1 MFDNGDIKLNKLT
14 NFFSAAATKRPAIT
28 ILVVLLL
35 SGFFGYMAS
44 QQEELN
50 TSFGGELDTPE
61 IKAQTKLG
69 EYFQTSGSQS
79 VFQII
84 LSGDDVLTVDGYLAW
99 QELKQTVAQ
108 SEIAPY
114 LVSQPG
120 QPLIAGFFAPI
131 DFARTY
137 DYSID
142 INSMNDEQFKALY
155 VKANSQ
161 MPPEFK
167 AFASAL
173 LSESYD
179 EDAVTASAG
188 LAIIT
193 VDSAKFVEEYGLEA
207 GAFIEQPRMEV
218 ALNNSLSEIQVGNV
232 KVSGFS
238 FGLLFGDEGE
248 DFQQEIG
255 GLFAQAFVIILVVLS
270 YIFFMKSKLFS
281 RKPLNI
287 LRRLIAISFMA
298 FGIAGVISP
307 LVSDLETPLLSWMML
322 DDPLLGRMIPLS
334 VFTFGFLLNSRRR
347 SSSDLF
353 LSLGAILLSIGWMT
367 GAGTILGPGYLD
379 IIGAP
384 NQVSQIA
391 PIILI
396 GLGVDYAIHFNSRYR
411 EEIGSGN
418 SIDGATSSTL
428 KSVGIALTLATL
440 ATMVGFLTNIV
451 SPLPELKDFG
461 ILVSVGIFFAF
472 FLVMTFVPA
481 IRTLLDKRA
490 EKKEKIDSEAFTSSG
505 DSVLN
510 KISEASGIIPRKL
523 KIVAI
528 GLLVTVSTYGYISF
542 TNLETIF
549 EFTDFL
555 PEDNPVVKTLD
566 LLSEEFGGGFGETTS
581 VLIEGDDLATP
592 EIHNALIASINNLSE
607 KENIVVYAGNV
618 AAESVLSSMGEL
630 LTPAA
635 GPPGAPAGPPD
646 VELISSLVGYGVDL
660 MSGAEGL
667 EGLKV
672 KNTSDVKGLYEFLAA
687 KDPEAFLAYIYFDE
701 NNNVTAQQV
710 RITTSAGSLGA
721 AQLRDDIYVAFA
733 PMINL
738 GIDVAAT
745 NDAIVTQSVSDL
757 ISKSQFQSL
766 IFAIL
771 ASMTFLIIYYF
782 LDMRRPFLGVITI
795 MPVIAI
801 VMGTYLGMYYLD
813 IPLNPVTS
821 TLSGLAIGIGVPFV
835 IHVTNRFRES
845 LSQGNNPIEAATKT
859 LKTTGGSLFGSA
871 FTTMAGF
878 GILMTSTLKP
888 FQQMGQVVVVALG
901 FALVAS
907 ILILPTM
914 LVFWANYHNKKTAK
928 SL

>member
-1 MFDNGDIKLNKLT
+1 MKLLT
-14 NFFSAAATKRPAIT
+14 NFFSSAATKRPVIT

-35 SGFFGYMAS
+35 TGFFGYMAG
-44 QQEELN
+44 QAEELS

-61 IKAQTKLG
+61 IQAQSKLG

-84 LSGDDVLTVDGYLAW
+84 MSGEDVLTVDGYLAW
-99 QELKQTVAQ
+99 QEIQKAVSE
-108 SEIAPY
+108 SEIFPY
-114 LVSQPG
+114 LVNDQG
-120 QPLIAGFFAPI
+120 GAVQGFFAPV
-131 DFARTY
+131 DFAKAFNPSLNVSAMS
-137 DYSID
+137 DD
-142 INSMNDEQFKALY
+142 QFKQLY
-155 VKANSQ
+155 NQANSQ
-161 MPPEFK
+161 MPAEFK

-173 LSESYD
+173 LSSTYD
-179 EDAVTASAG
+179 EELTTATAG
-188 LAIIT
+188 LAIVTI
-193 VDSAKFVEEYGLEA
+193 DSSMIVQDFGGSD

-218 ALNNSLSEIQVGNV
+218 ALADALNQISVGNI

-238 FGLLFGDEGE
+238 FGLLLGNEGD
-248 DFQQEIG
+248 DFLEEIG
-255 GLFAQAFVIILVVLS
+255 ILFGQAFLIILVVLA
-270 YIFFMKSKLFS
+270 YIFFIRP
-281 RKPLNI
+281 RKGFNI
-287 LRRLIAISFMA
+287 LKSGRRTF
-298 FGIAGVISP
+298 
-307 LVSDLETPLLSWMML
+307 SDLL
-322 DDPLLGRMIPLS
+322 
-334 VFTFGFLLNSRRR
+334 
-347 SSSDLF
+347 
-353 LSLGAILLSIGWMT
+353 LSLGAILLSIGWMQ

-396 GLGVDYAIHFNSRYR
+396 GLGVDYAIHFTSRYR

-418 SIDGATSSTL
+418 TVSGSATSTL

-440 ATMVGFLTNIV
+440 ATIVGFLTNIV

-461 ILVSVGIFFAF
+461 ILVSAGIFFAF

-481 IRTLLDKRA
+481 IRTLLDRRA
-490 EKKEKIDSEAFTSSG
+490 EKKENINVDAFSSSG

-510 KISEASGIIPRKL
+510 KIAASSGIIPKKL
-523 KIVAI
+523 KIFALILLFAI
-528 GLLVTVSTYGYISF
+528 SGYGYFSF

-555 PEDNPVVKTLD
+555 PEDDPVVQTLG
-566 LLSEEFGGGFGETTS
+566 LLTDEFGGGFGETTS

-592 EIHNALIASINNLSE
+592 EAHNALIASINNLSE

-618 AAESVLSSMGEL
+618 AAESVVATLGQL
-630 LTPAA
+630 LAPQGAA
-635 GPPGAPAGPPD
+635 PGAPPAMPD
-646 VELISSLVGYGVDL
+646 MALLGSLGSFGVDL
-660 MSGAEGL
+660 MSGAQGIDA
-667 EGLKV
+667 LKV
-672 KNTSDVKGLYEFLAA
+672 KETGDVQGLYEYLV
-687 KDPEAFLAYIYFDE
+687 DLDSEAFLATLYFNED
-701 NNNVTAQQV
+701 NVVTAQQV

-721 AQLRDDIYVAFA
+721 AQLRDDIYDAFQ
-733 PMINL
+733 PMSSL
-738 GIDVAAT
+738 GISIAAT

-757 ISKSQFQSL
+757 ISESQFQSL

-771 ASMTFLIIYYF
+771 ASMIFLILYY
-782 LDMRRPFLGVITI
+782 LIDIRKPFLGVITI
-795 MPVIAI
+795 LPVVAI
-801 VMGTYLGMYYLD
+801 VMGTYLGMYFLD

-835 IHVTNRFRES
+835 IHVTNRFRETLLITDS
-845 LSQGNNPIEAATKT
+845 PVDAVRTT

-878 GILMTSTLKP
+878 GILMTSSLKP

-907 ILILPTM
+907 ILILPTL

>member
-1 MFDNGDIKLNKLT
+1 MKLLT
-14 NFFSAAATKRPAIT
+14 NFFSSAATKRPVIT
-28 ILVVLLL
+28 ILVVVLLT
-35 SGFFGYMAS
+35 GFFGYMAG
-44 QQEELN
+44 QAEELS

-61 IKAQTKLG
+61 IQAQSKLG

-84 LSGDDVLTVDGYLAW
+84 VSGEDVLTVDGYLAW
-99 QELKQTVAQ
+99 QEINKAVLQ
-108 SEIAPY
+108 SEIYPY
-114 LVSQPG
+114 LVKDQG
-120 QPLIAGFFAPI
+120 GAVQGFFAPV
-131 DFARTY
+131 DFAKAFNPTLNI
-137 DYSID
+137 SAM
-142 INSMNDEQFKALY
+142 SDEQFKQLY
-155 VKANSQ
+155 NQANGQ

-167 AFASAL
+167 AFAAAL
-173 LSESYD
+173 LSSTYD
-179 EDAVTASAG
+179 EDKTTASAG
-188 LAIIT
+188 LAIVTI
-193 VDSAKFVEEYGLEA
+193 DSSMIVEEFGGSD

-218 ALNNSLSEIQVGNV
+218 ALSDALSEISIGDI

-238 FGLLFGDEGE
+238 FGLLLGNEGD
-248 DFQQEIG
+248 DFLQEIG
-255 GLFAQAFVIILVVLS
+255 ILFGQAFIIILVVLA
-270 YIFFMKSKLFS
+270 YIFFIRP
-281 RKPLNI
+281 RKG
-287 LRRLIAISFMA
+287 
-298 FGIAGVISP
+298 FGILKSGRRTF
-307 LVSDLETPLLSWMML
+307 SDLL
-322 DDPLLGRMIPLS
+322 
-334 VFTFGFLLNSRRR
+334 
-347 SSSDLF
+347 
-353 LSLGAILLSIGWMT
+353 LSLGAILLSIGWMQ

-396 GLGVDYAIHFNSRYR
+396 GLGVDYAIHFTSRYR

-418 SIDGATSSTL
+418 SIIGSTSSTL

-440 ATMVGFLTNIV
+440 ATIIGFLTNIV

-461 ILVSVGIFFAF
+461 ILVSTGIFFAF

-490 EKKEKIDSEAFTSSG
+490 ETKGNISTEAFSSSG
-505 DSVLN
+505 ESVLN
-510 KISEASGIIPRKL
+510 KIAASSGIIPKRLKL
-523 KIVAI
+523 VALALLVAI
-528 GLLVTVSTYGYISF
+528 SGYGYFSF

-555 PEDNPVVKTLD
+555 PEDDPVVQTLD
-566 LLSEEFGGGFGETTS
+566 LLTEEFGGGFGETTA
-581 VLIEGDDLATP
+581 VLIEGENLATP
-592 EIHNALIASINNLSE
+592 EIHNALIESINNLSD

-618 AAESVLSSMGEL
+618 AAESVIGTVGQL
-630 LTPAA
+630 LAPQGAA
-635 GPPGAPAGPPD
+635 PGAPPAMPD
-646 VELISSLVGYGVDL
+646 MELLGTLGSFGVDL
-660 MSGAEGL
+660 MSGSQGIDAL
-667 EGLKV
+667 RV
-672 KNTSDVKGLYEFLAA
+672 KDSGDVQGLYEYLVST
-687 KDPEAFLAYIYFDE
+687 DPEAFLASLYFNE
-701 NNNVTAQQV
+701 ESTVTAQQV

-721 AQLRDDIYVAFA
+721 AQLRDDIYDAFT
-733 PMINL
+733 PLSSL
-738 GIDVAAT
+738 GVSIAAT

-757 ISKSQFQSL
+757 ISESQFQSL

-771 ASMTFLIIYYF
+771 ASMTFLILYY
-782 LDMRRPFLGVITI
+782 LIDIRKPFLGVITI
-795 MPVIAI
+795 LPVVAI
-801 VMGTYLGMYYLD
+801 VMGTYLGMYFLD

-835 IHVTNRFRES
+835 IHVTNRFRET
-845 LSQGNNPIEAATKT
+845 LLVAPNPVEAVKTT

-878 GILMTSTLKP
+878 GILMTSSLKP

-907 ILILPTM
+907 ILILPTL

>member
-1 MFDNGDIKLNKLT
+1 MKLLT
-14 NFFSAAATKRPAIT
+14 NFFSSAATKRPVIT
-28 ILVVLLL
+28 IIVVVLLT
-35 SGFFGYMAS
+35 GFFGYMAG
-44 QQEELN
+44 QAEELS

-61 IKAQTKLG
+61 IQAQSKLG

-84 LSGDDVLTVDGYLAW
+84 VSGEDVLTVDGYLAW
-99 QELKQTVAQ
+99 QEINKAVLQ
-108 SEIAPY
+108 SEIYPY
-114 LVSQPG
+114 LVKDQG
-120 QPLIAGFFAPI
+120 GAVQGFFAPV
-131 DFARTY
+131 DFAKAFNPTLNI
-137 DYSID
+137 SAM
-142 INSMNDEQFKALY
+142 SDEQFKQLY
-155 VKANSQ
+155 NQANGQ

-167 AFASAL
+167 AFAAAL
-173 LSESYD
+173 LSSTYD
-179 EDAVTASAG
+179 EDKTTASAG
-188 LAIIT
+188 LAIVTI
-193 VDSAKFVEEYGLEA
+193 DSSMIVEEFGGSD

-218 ALNNSLSEIQVGNV
+218 ALSDALSEISIGDI

-238 FGLLFGDEGE
+238 FGLLLGNEGD
-248 DFQQEIG
+248 DFLQEIG
-255 GLFAQAFVIILVVLS
+255 ILFGQAFIIILVVLA
-270 YIFFMKSKLFS
+270 YIFFIRP
-281 RKPLNI
+281 RKG
-287 LRRLIAISFMA
+287 
-298 FGIAGVISP
+298 FGILKSGRRTF
-307 LVSDLETPLLSWMML
+307 SDLL
-322 DDPLLGRMIPLS
+322 
-334 VFTFGFLLNSRRR
+334 
-347 SSSDLF
+347 
-353 LSLGAILLSIGWMT
+353 LSLGAILLSIGWMQ

-396 GLGVDYAIHFNSRYR
+396 GLGVDYAIHFTSRYR

-418 SIDGATSSTL
+418 SITGSTSSTL

-440 ATMVGFLTNIV
+440 ATIVGFLTNIV

-461 ILVSVGIFFAF
+461 ILVSTGIFFAF

-490 EKKEKIDSEAFTSSG
+490 ETKGNISTEAFSSSG
-505 DSVLN
+505 ESVLN
-510 KISEASGIIPRKL
+510 KIAASSGIIPKRLKL
-523 KIVAI
+523 VALALLVAI
-528 GLLVTVSTYGYISF
+528 SGYGYFSF

-555 PEDNPVVKTLD
+555 PEDDPVVQTLD
-566 LLSEEFGGGFGETTS
+566 LLTEEFGGGFGETTA
-581 VLIEGDDLATP
+581 VLIEGENLATP
-592 EIHNALIASINNLSE
+592 EIHNALIESINNLSD

-618 AAESVLSSMGEL
+618 AAESVIGTVGQL
-630 LTPAA
+630 LAPQGAA
-635 GPPGAPAGPPD
+635 PGAPPAMPD
-646 VELISSLVGYGVDL
+646 MELLGTLGSFGVDL
-660 MSGAEGL
+660 MSGSQGIDAL
-667 EGLKV
+667 RV
-672 KNTSDVKGLYEFLAA
+672 KDSGDVQGLYEYLVST
-687 KDPEAFLAYIYFDE
+687 DPEAFLASLYFNE
-701 NNNVTAQQV
+701 ESTVTAQQV

-721 AQLRDDIYVAFA
+721 AQLRDDIYDAFT
-733 PMINL
+733 PLSSL
-738 GIDVAAT
+738 GVSIAAT

-757 ISKSQFQSL
+757 ISESQFQSL

-771 ASMTFLIIYYF
+771 ASMTFLILYY
-782 LDMRRPFLGVITI
+782 LIDIRKPFLGVITI
-795 MPVIAI
+795 LPVVAI
-801 VMGTYLGMYYLD
+801 VMGTYLGMYFLD

-835 IHVTNRFRES
+835 IHVTNRFRET
-845 LSQGNNPIEAATKT
+845 LLVAPNPVEAVKTT

-878 GILMTSTLKP
+878 GILMTSSLKP

-907 ILILPTM
+907 ILILPTL

>member
-1 MFDNGDIKLNKLT
+1 MKLLT
-14 NFFSAAATKRPAIT
+14 NFFSSAATKRPVIT

-35 SGFFGYMAS
+35 TGFFGFMAG
-44 QQEELN
+44 QAEELS

-61 IKAQTKLG
+61 IQAQSKLG
-69 EYFQTSGSQS
+69 DYFQTSGSQS

-84 LSGDDVLTVDGYLAW
+84 MSGEDVLTVDGYLAW
-99 QELKQTVAQ
+99 QEIQKAVSE
-108 SEIAPY
+108 SEIYPY
-114 LVSQPG
+114 LVKDQG
-120 QPLIAGFFAPI
+120 GAVQGFFAPV
-131 DFARTY
+131 DFAKAFNPSLNVSAMS
-137 DYSID
+137 DD
-142 INSMNDEQFKALY
+142 QFKQLY
-155 VKANSQ
+155 NQANSQ
-161 MPPEFK
+161 MPAEFK

-173 LSESYD
+173 LSSTYD
-179 EDAVTASAG
+179 EELTTATAG
-188 LAIIT
+188 LAIVTI
-193 VDSAKFVEEYGLEA
+193 DSSMIVQDFGGSD

-218 ALNNSLSEIQVGNV
+218 ALADALNQISVGNI

-238 FGLLFGDEGE
+238 FGLLLGNEGD
-248 DFQQEIG
+248 DFLEEIG
-255 GLFAQAFVIILVVLS
+255 ILFGQAFLIILVVLA
-270 YIFFMKSKLFS
+270 YIFFIRP
-281 RKPLNI
+281 RKGFNI
-287 LRRLIAISFMA
+287 LKSGRRTF
-298 FGIAGVISP
+298 
-307 LVSDLETPLLSWMML
+307 SDLL
-322 DDPLLGRMIPLS
+322 
-334 VFTFGFLLNSRRR
+334 
-347 SSSDLF
+347 
-353 LSLGAILLSIGWMT
+353 LSLGAILLSIGWMQ

-396 GLGVDYAIHFNSRYR
+396 GLGVDYAIHFTSRYR

-418 SIDGATSSTL
+418 TVSGSATSTL

-440 ATMVGFLTNIV
+440 ATIVGFLTNIV

-461 ILVSVGIFFAF
+461 ILVSAGIFFAF

-481 IRTLLDKRA
+481 IRTLLDRRA
-490 EKKEKIDSEAFTSSG
+490 EKKENINVDAFSSSG

-510 KISEASGIIPRKL
+510 KIAASSGIIPKKL
-523 KIVAI
+523 KIFALILLFAI
-528 GLLVTVSTYGYISF
+528 SGYGYFSF

-555 PEDNPVVKTLD
+555 PEDDPVVQTLG
-566 LLSEEFGGGFGETTS
+566 LLTDEFGGGFGETTS

-592 EIHNALIASINNLSE
+592 EAHNALIASINNLSE

-618 AAESVLSSMGEL
+618 AAESVVATLGQL
-630 LTPAA
+630 LAPQGAA
-635 GPPGAPAGPPD
+635 PGAPPAMPD
-646 VELISSLVGYGVDL
+646 MALLGSLGSFGVDL
-660 MSGAEGL
+660 MSGAQGIDA
-667 EGLKV
+667 LKV
-672 KNTSDVKGLYEFLAA
+672 KETGDVQGLYEYLV
-687 KDPEAFLAYIYFDE
+687 DLDSEAFLATLYFNED
-701 NNNVTAQQV
+701 NVVTAQQV

-721 AQLRDDIYVAFA
+721 AQLRDDIYDAFQ
-733 PMINL
+733 PMSSL
-738 GIDVAAT
+738 GISIAAT

-757 ISKSQFQSL
+757 ISESQFQSL

-771 ASMTFLIIYYF
+771 ASMIFLILYY
-782 LDMRRPFLGVITI
+782 LIDIRKPFLGVITI
-795 MPVIAI
+795 LPVVAI
-801 VMGTYLGMYYLD
+801 VMGTYLGMYFLD

-835 IHVTNRFRES
+835 IHVTNRFRETLLITDS
-845 LSQGNNPIEAATKT
+845 PVDAVRTT

-878 GILMTSTLKP
+878 GILMTSSLKP

-907 ILILPTM
+907 ILILPTL

>member
-1 MFDNGDIKLNKLT
+1 MKVLT
-14 NFFSAAATKRPAIT
+14 NFFSSAATKKPLIT
-28 ILVVLLL
+28 ILIVILI
-35 SGFFGYMAS
+35 SGFFGYMAG
-44 QQEELN
+44 QGEELN

-61 IKAQTKLG
+61 IKAQSKLG
-69 EYFQTSGSQS
+69 DYFQTSGSQS

-84 LSGDDVLTVDGYLAW
+84 LSGEDVLTVDGYLAW
-99 QELKQTVAQ
+99 EELKNTVSE

-120 QPLIAGFFAPI
+120 QPLVNGFFAPV
-131 DFARTY
+131 DFAITFNPMLNV
-137 DYSID
+137 DAIKGMD
-142 INSMNDEQFKALY
+142 DAQFKNLY
-155 VKANSQ
+155 NQANSQ
-161 MPPEFK
+161 MPAEFK

-173 LSESYD
+173 LSQSYD
-179 EDAVTASAG
+179 EDTTTATAG

-193 VDSAKFVEEYGLEA
+193 IDSNKFVEEYGFSEA
-207 GAFIEQPRMEV
+207 FVEQPRMEV
-218 ALNNSLSEIQVGNV
+218 ALNKSLNDISVGKVN
-232 KVSGFS
+232 VSGFS
-238 FGLLFGDEGE
+238 FGLLFGDEGD

-270 YIFFMKSKLFS
+270 YIFFMKGKSFN
-281 RKPLNI
+281 RKPLDL
-287 LRRLIAISFMA
+287 LRRLLAASLMA
-298 FGIAGVISP
+298 FGLAGVITP
-307 LVSDLETPLLSWMML
+307 LVSDLQTPLLDWMQL
-322 DDPLLGRMIPLS
+322 DDPLLGRMIPLA

-347 SSSDLF
+347 ASSDLF
-353 LSLGAILLSIGWMT
+353 LSLGAILLSIGWMQ

-418 SIDGATSSTL
+418 SVNGATSSTL

-451 SPLPELKDFG
+451 SPLPELRDFG

-481 IRTLLDKRA
+481 IRTLLDRRA
-490 EKKEKIDSEAFTSSG
+490 ENKSKIDSDAFTSSG
-505 DSVLN
+505 DSMLN
-510 KISEASGIIPRKL
+510 KISEASGIIPKKL
-523 KIVAI
+523 KVIALA
-528 GLLVTVSTYGYISF
+528 LLVTVSSYGYISF
-542 TNLETIF
+542 SNLETIF

-555 PEDNPVVKTLD
+555 PEDNPVVQTLD

-592 EIHNALIASINNLSE
+592 EVHNALIESINNLAD

-618 AAESVLSSMGEL
+618 AAESVIGSLGQMVAPQS
-630 LTPAA
+630 

-646 VELISSLVGYGVDL
+646 MELIGALAGYGVDI
-660 MSGAEGL
+660 MSGKQGIDAL
-667 EGLKV
+667 SV
-672 KNTSDVKGLYEFLAA
+672 KNDADVKGLYEFLVN
-687 KDPEAFLAYIYFDE
+687 KDAETFLASIYFDE
-701 NNNVTAQQV
+701 NNVMTAEQV

-733 PMINL
+733 PLIDL
-738 GIDVAAT
+738 GLDVAAT

-757 ISKSQFQSL
+757 ISTSQFQSL

-771 ASMTFLIIYYF
+771 ASMSFLIIYYF

-795 MPVIAI
+795 LPVIAI

-835 IHVTNRFRES
+835 IHVTNRFREA
-845 LSQGNNPIEAATKT
+845 LTQNNNPVEAAIST
-859 LKTTGGSLFGSA
+859 LRTTGGSLFGSA

>member
-1 MFDNGDIKLNKLT
+1 MRLLT
-14 NFFSAAATKRPAIT
+14 NFFSSAATKRPVIT
-28 ILVVLLL
+28 ILVVVLLT
-35 SGFFGYMAS
+35 GFFGYMAG
-44 QQEELN
+44 QAEELS

-61 IKAQTKLG
+61 IKAQSKLG

-84 LSGDDVLTVDGYLAW
+84 VSGEDVLTVDGYLAW
-99 QELKQTVAQ
+99 QEINKAVLQ
-108 SEIAPY
+108 SEIYPY
-114 LVSQPG
+114 LVKDQG
-120 QPLIAGFFAPI
+120 GAVQGFFAPV
-131 DFARTY
+131 DFAKAFNPTLNV
-137 DYSID
+137 SAM
-142 INSMNDEQFKALY
+142 SDEQFKQLY
-155 VKANSQ
+155 NQANGQ

-167 AFASAL
+167 AFAAAL
-173 LSESYD
+173 LSSTYD
-179 EDAVTASAG
+179 EDKTTASAG
-188 LAIIT
+188 LAIVTI
-193 VDSAKFVEEYGLEA
+193 DSSLIVQEFGGSD

-218 ALNNSLSEIQVGNV
+218 ALSDALSEISIGDI

-238 FGLLFGDEGE
+238 FGLLLGNEGD
-248 DFQQEIG
+248 DFLQEIG
-255 GLFAQAFVIILVVLS
+255 ILFGQAFIIILVVLA
-270 YIFFMKSKLFS
+270 YIFFIRP
-281 RKPLNI
+281 RKG
-287 LRRLIAISFMA
+287 
-298 FGIAGVISP
+298 FGILKSGRRTF
-307 LVSDLETPLLSWMML
+307 SDLL
-322 DDPLLGRMIPLS
+322 
-334 VFTFGFLLNSRRR
+334 
-347 SSSDLF
+347 
-353 LSLGAILLSIGWMT
+353 LSLGAILLSIGWMQ

-396 GLGVDYAIHFNSRYR
+396 GLGVDYAIHFTSRYR

-418 SIDGATSSTL
+418 SITGSTSSTL

-440 ATMVGFLTNIV
+440 ATIVGFLTNIV

-461 ILVSVGIFFAF
+461 ILVSTGIFFAF

-490 EKKEKIDSEAFTSSG
+490 ETKGNINTEAFSSSG
-505 DSVLN
+505 ESVLN
-510 KISEASGIIPRKL
+510 KIAASSGIIPKRLKL
-523 KIVAI
+523 VALALLVAI
-528 GLLVTVSTYGYISF
+528 SGYGYFSF

-555 PEDNPVVKTLD
+555 PEDDPVVQTLD
-566 LLSEEFGGGFGETTS
+566 LLTEEFGGGFGETTA
-581 VLIEGDDLATP
+581 VLIEGENLATP
-592 EIHNALIASINNLSE
+592 EIHNALIESINNLSD

-618 AAESVLSSMGEL
+618 AAESVIGTVGQL
-630 LTPAA
+630 LAPQGAA
-635 GPPGAPAGPPD
+635 PGAPPAMPD
-646 VELISSLVGYGVDL
+646 MELLGTLGSFGVDL
-660 MSGAEGL
+660 MSGSQGIDAL
-667 EGLKV
+667 RV
-672 KNTSDVKGLYEFLAA
+672 KDSGDVQGLYEYLVST
-687 KDPEAFLAYIYFDE
+687 DPEAFLASLYFNE
-701 NNNVTAQQV
+701 ESTVTAQQV

-721 AQLRDDIYVAFA
+721 AQLRDDIYDAFT
-733 PMINL
+733 PLSSL
-738 GIDVAAT
+738 GVSIAAT

-757 ISKSQFQSL
+757 ISESQFQSL

-771 ASMTFLIIYYF
+771 ASMTFLILYY
-782 LDMRRPFLGVITI
+782 LIDIRKPFLGVITI
-795 MPVIAI
+795 LPVVAI
-801 VMGTYLGMYYLD
+801 VMGTYLGMYFLD

-835 IHVTNRFRES
+835 IHVTNRFRET
-845 LSQGNNPIEAATKT
+845 LLVAPNPVEAVKTT

-878 GILMTSTLKP
+878 GILMTSSLKP

-907 ILILPTM
+907 ILILPTL

>member
-1 MFDNGDIKLNKLT
+1 MKLLT
-14 NFFSAAATKRPAIT
+14 NFFSSAATKRPVIT
-28 ILVVLLL
+28 ILVVVLLT
-35 SGFFGYMAS
+35 SFFGYMAG
-44 QQEELN
+44 QAEELS

-61 IKAQTKLG
+61 IQAQSKLG

-84 LSGDDVLTVDGYLAW
+84 VSGEDVLTVDGYLAW
-99 QELKQTVAQ
+99 QEINKAVLQ
-108 SEIAPY
+108 SEIYPY
-114 LVSQPG
+114 LVKDQG
-120 QPLIAGFFAPI
+120 GAVQGFFAPV
-131 DFARTY
+131 DFAKAFNPTLNVSAMS
-137 DYSID
+137 DA
-142 INSMNDEQFKALY
+142 QFKQLY
-155 VKANSQ
+155 NQANGQ

-167 AFASAL
+167 AFAAAL
-173 LSESYD
+173 LSSTYD
-179 EDAVTASAG
+179 EDKTTASAG
-188 LAIIT
+188 LAIVTI
-193 VDSAKFVEEYGLEA
+193 DSSLIVEEFGGSD

-218 ALNNSLSEIQVGNV
+218 ALSDALSEISIGDI

-238 FGLLFGDEGE
+238 FGLLLGNEGD
-248 DFQQEIG
+248 DFLEEIG
-255 GLFAQAFVIILVVLS
+255 LLFGQAFIIILVVLA
-270 YIFFMKSKLFS
+270 YIFFIRP
-281 RKPLNI
+281 RKG
-287 LRRLIAISFMA
+287 
-298 FGIAGVISP
+298 FGILKSGRRTF
-307 LVSDLETPLLSWMML
+307 SDLL
-322 DDPLLGRMIPLS
+322 
-334 VFTFGFLLNSRRR
+334 
-347 SSSDLF
+347 
-353 LSLGAILLSIGWMT
+353 LSLGAILLSIGWMQ

-396 GLGVDYAIHFNSRYR
+396 GLGVDYAIHFTSRYR

-418 SIDGATSSTL
+418 SITGSTSSTL

-440 ATMVGFLTNIV
+440 ATIVGFLTNIV

-461 ILVSVGIFFAF
+461 ILVSTGIFFAF

-490 EKKEKIDSEAFTSSG
+490 EIKGNINTEAFSSSG
-505 DSVLN
+505 ESVLN
-510 KISEASGIIPRKL
+510 KIAASSGIIPKRLKL
-523 KIVAI
+523 VALALLVAI
-528 GLLVTVSTYGYISF
+528 SGYGYFSF

-555 PEDNPVVKTLD
+555 PEDDPVVQTLD
-566 LLSEEFGGGFGETTS
+566 LLTEEFGGGFGETTA
-581 VLIEGDDLATP
+581 VLIEGENLATP
-592 EIHNALIASINNLSE
+592 EIHNALIESINNLSD

-618 AAESVLSSMGEL
+618 AAESVIGTVGQL
-630 LTPAA
+630 LAPQGAA
-635 GPPGAPAGPPD
+635 PGAPPAMPD
-646 VELISSLVGYGVDL
+646 MELLGTLGSFGVDL
-660 MSGAEGL
+660 MSGSQGIDAL
-667 EGLKV
+667 RV
-672 KNTSDVKGLYEFLAA
+672 KDSGDVQGLYEYLVST
-687 KDPEAFLAYIYFDE
+687 DPEAFLASLYFNE
-701 NNNVTAQQV
+701 ESTVTAQQV

-721 AQLRDDIYVAFA
+721 AQLRDDIYDAFT
-733 PMINL
+733 PLSSL
-738 GIDVAAT
+738 GVSIAAT

-757 ISKSQFQSL
+757 ISESQFQSL

-771 ASMTFLIIYYF
+771 ASMTFLILYY
-782 LDMRRPFLGVITI
+782 LIDIRKPFLGVITI
-795 MPVIAI
+795 LPVVAI
-801 VMGTYLGMYYLD
+801 VMGTYLGMYFLD

-835 IHVTNRFRES
+835 IHVTNRFRET
-845 LSQGNNPIEAATKT
+845 LLVAPNPVEAVKTT

-878 GILMTSTLKP
+878 GILMTSSLKP

-907 ILILPTM
+907 ILILPTL

>member
-1 MFDNGDIKLNKLT
+1 MKLLT
-14 NFFSAAATKRPAIT
+14 NFFSSAATKRPVIT

-35 SGFFGYMAS
+35 TGFFGYMAG
-44 QQEELN
+44 QAEELS

-61 IKAQTKLG
+61 IQAQSKLG
-69 EYFQTSGSQS
+69 DYFQTSGSQS

-84 LSGDDVLTVDGYLAW
+84 MSGEDVLSVDGYLAW
-99 QELKQTVAQ
+99 QEIQKAVSE
-108 SEIAPY
+108 SEIYPY
-114 LVSQPG
+114 LVKDQG
-120 QPLIAGFFAPI
+120 GAVQGFFAPV
-131 DFARTY
+131 DFAKAFNPSLNVSAMS
-137 DYSID
+137 DD
-142 INSMNDEQFKALY
+142 QFKQLY
-155 VKANSQ
+155 NQANSQ
-161 MPPEFK
+161 MPAEFK

-173 LSESYD
+173 LSSTYD
-179 EDAVTASAG
+179 EELTTATAG
-188 LAIIT
+188 LAIVTI
-193 VDSAKFVEEYGLEA
+193 DSSMIVQDFGGSD

-218 ALNNSLSEIQVGNV
+218 ALADALNQISVGNI

-238 FGLLFGDEGE
+238 FGLLLGNEGD
-248 DFQQEIG
+248 DFLEEIG
-255 GLFAQAFVIILVVLS
+255 ILFGQAFLIILVVLA
-270 YIFFMKSKLFS
+270 YIFFIRP
-281 RKPLNI
+281 RKGFNI
-287 LRRLIAISFMA
+287 LKSGRRTF
-298 FGIAGVISP
+298 
-307 LVSDLETPLLSWMML
+307 SDLL
-322 DDPLLGRMIPLS
+322 
-334 VFTFGFLLNSRRR
+334 
-347 SSSDLF
+347 
-353 LSLGAILLSIGWMT
+353 LSLGAILLSIGWMQ

-396 GLGVDYAIHFNSRYR
+396 GLGVDYAIHFTSRYR

-418 SIDGATSSTL
+418 TVSGSATSTL

-440 ATMVGFLTNIV
+440 ATIVGFLTNIV

-461 ILVSVGIFFAF
+461 ILVSAGIFFAF

-481 IRTLLDKRA
+481 IRTLLDRRA
-490 EKKEKIDSEAFTSSG
+490 EKKENINVDAFSSSG

-510 KISEASGIIPRKL
+510 KIAASSGIIPKKL
-523 KIVAI
+523 KIFALILLFAI
-528 GLLVTVSTYGYISF
+528 SGYGYFSF

-555 PEDNPVVKTLD
+555 PEDDPVVQTLG
-566 LLSEEFGGGFGETTS
+566 LLTDEFGGGFGETTS

-592 EIHNALIASINNLSE
+592 EAHNALIASINNLSE

-618 AAESVLSSMGEL
+618 AAESVVATLGQL
-630 LTPAA
+630 LAPQGAA
-635 GPPGAPAGPPD
+635 PGAPPAMPD
-646 VELISSLVGYGVDL
+646 MALLGSLGSFGVDL
-660 MSGAEGL
+660 MSGAQGIDA
-667 EGLKV
+667 LKV
-672 KNTSDVKGLYEFLAA
+672 KETGDVQGLYEYLV
-687 KDPEAFLAYIYFDE
+687 DLDSEAFLATLYFNED
-701 NNNVTAQQV
+701 NVVTAQQV

-721 AQLRDDIYVAFA
+721 AQLRDDIYDAFQ
-733 PMINL
+733 PMSSL
-738 GIDVAAT
+738 GISIAAT

-757 ISKSQFQSL
+757 ISESQFQSL

-771 ASMTFLIIYYF
+771 ASMIFLILYY
-782 LDMRRPFLGVITI
+782 LIDIRKPFLGVITI
-795 MPVIAI
+795 LPVVAI
-801 VMGTYLGMYYLD
+801 VMGTYLGMYFLD

-835 IHVTNRFRES
+835 IHVTNRFRETLLITDS
-845 LSQGNNPIEAATKT
+845 PVDAVRTT

-878 GILMTSTLKP
+878 GILMTSSLKP

-907 ILILPTM
+907 ILILPTL

>member
-1 MFDNGDIKLNKLT
+1 MKLLT
-14 NFFSAAATKRPAIT
+14 NFFSSAATKRPVIT

-35 SGFFGYMAS
+35 TGFFGYMAG
-44 QQEELN
+44 QAEELS

-61 IKAQTKLG
+61 IQAQSKLG

-84 LSGDDVLTVDGYLAW
+84 MSGEDVLTVDGYLAW
-99 QELKQTVAQ
+99 QEIQKAVSE
-108 SEIAPY
+108 SEIYPY
-114 LVSQPG
+114 LVKDQG
-120 QPLIAGFFAPI
+120 GAVQGFFAPV
-131 DFARTY
+131 DFAKAFNPSLNVSAMS
-137 DYSID
+137 DD
-142 INSMNDEQFKALY
+142 QFKQLY
-155 VKANSQ
+155 NQANSQ
-161 MPPEFK
+161 MPAEFK

-173 LSESYD
+173 LSSTYD
-179 EDAVTASAG
+179 EELTTATAG
-188 LAIIT
+188 LAIVTI
-193 VDSAKFVEEYGLEA
+193 DSSMIVQDFGGSD

-218 ALNNSLSEIQVGNV
+218 ALADALNQISVGNI

-238 FGLLFGDEGE
+238 FGLLLGNEGD
-248 DFQQEIG
+248 DFLEEIG
-255 GLFAQAFVIILVVLS
+255 ILFGQAFLIILVVLA
-270 YIFFMKSKLFS
+270 YIFFIRP
-281 RKPLNI
+281 RKGFNI
-287 LRRLIAISFMA
+287 LKSGRRTF
-298 FGIAGVISP
+298 
-307 LVSDLETPLLSWMML
+307 SDLL
-322 DDPLLGRMIPLS
+322 
-334 VFTFGFLLNSRRR
+334 
-347 SSSDLF
+347 
-353 LSLGAILLSIGWMT
+353 LSLGAILLSIGWMQ

-396 GLGVDYAIHFNSRYR
+396 GLGVDYAIHFTSRYR

-418 SIDGATSSTL
+418 TVSGSATSTL

-440 ATMVGFLTNIV
+440 ATIVGFLTNIV

-461 ILVSVGIFFAF
+461 ILVSAGIFFAF

-481 IRTLLDKRA
+481 IRTLLDRRA
-490 EKKEKIDSEAFTSSG
+490 EKKENINVDAFSSSG

-510 KISEASGIIPRKL
+510 KIAASSGIIPKKL
-523 KIVAI
+523 KIFALILLFAI
-528 GLLVTVSTYGYISF
+528 SGYGYFSF

-555 PEDNPVVKTLD
+555 PEDDPVVQTLG
-566 LLSEEFGGGFGETTS
+566 LLTDEFGGGFGETTS

-592 EIHNALIASINNLSE
+592 EAHNALIASINNLSE

-618 AAESVLSSMGEL
+618 AAESVVATLGQL
-630 LTPAA
+630 LAPQGAA
-635 GPPGAPAGPPD
+635 PGAPPAMPD
-646 VELISSLVGYGVDL
+646 MALLGSLGSFGVDL
-660 MSGAEGL
+660 MSGAQGIDA
-667 EGLKV
+667 LKV
-672 KNTSDVKGLYEFLAA
+672 KETGDVQGLYEYLV
-687 KDPEAFLAYIYFDE
+687 DLDSEAFLATLYFNED
-701 NNNVTAQQV
+701 NVVTAQQV

-721 AQLRDDIYVAFA
+721 AQLRDDIYDAFQ
-733 PMINL
+733 PMSSL
-738 GIDVAAT
+738 GISIAAT

-757 ISKSQFQSL
+757 ISESQFQSL
-766 IFAIL
+766 IFAVL
-771 ASMTFLIIYYF
+771 ASMIFLILYY
-782 LDMRRPFLGVITI
+782 LIDIRKPFLGVITI
-795 MPVIAI
+795 LPVVAI
-801 VMGTYLGMYYLD
+801 VMGTYLGMYFLD

-835 IHVTNRFRES
+835 IHVTNRFRETLLITDS
-845 LSQGNNPIEAATKT
+845 PVDAVRTT

-878 GILMTSTLKP
+878 GILMTSSLKP

-907 ILILPTM
+907 ILILPTL

>member
-1 MFDNGDIKLNKLT
+1 MKLLT
-14 NFFSAAATKRPAIT
+14 NFFSSAATKRPVIT

-35 SGFFGYMAS
+35 TGFFGYMAG
-44 QQEELN
+44 QAEELS

-61 IKAQTKLG
+61 IQAQSKLG

-84 LSGDDVLTVDGYLAW
+84 MSGEDVLTVDGYLAW
-99 QELKQTVAQ
+99 QEIQKAVSE
-108 SEIAPY
+108 SEIYPY
-114 LVSQPG
+114 LVKDQG
-120 QPLIAGFFAPI
+120 GAVQGFFAPV
-131 DFARTY
+131 DFAKAFNPSLNVSAMS
-137 DYSID
+137 DD
-142 INSMNDEQFKALY
+142 QFKQLY
-155 VKANSQ
+155 NQANSQ
-161 MPPEFK
+161 MPAEFK

-173 LSESYD
+173 LSSTYD
-179 EDAVTASAG
+179 EELTTATAG
-188 LAIIT
+188 LAIVTI
-193 VDSAKFVEEYGLEA
+193 DSSMIVQDFGGSD

-218 ALNNSLSEIQVGNV
+218 ALADALNQISVGNI

-238 FGLLFGDEGE
+238 FGLLLGNEGD
-248 DFQQEIG
+248 DFLEEIG
-255 GLFAQAFVIILVVLS
+255 LLFGQAFLIILVVLA
-270 YIFFMKSKLFS
+270 YIFFIRP
-281 RKPLNI
+281 RKGFNI
-287 LRRLIAISFMA
+287 LKSGRRTF
-298 FGIAGVISP
+298 
-307 LVSDLETPLLSWMML
+307 SDLL
-322 DDPLLGRMIPLS
+322 
-334 VFTFGFLLNSRRR
+334 
-347 SSSDLF
+347 
-353 LSLGAILLSIGWMT
+353 LSLGAILLSIGWMQ

-396 GLGVDYAIHFNSRYR
+396 GLGVDYAIHFTSRYR

-418 SIDGATSSTL
+418 TVSGSATSTL

-440 ATMVGFLTNIV
+440 ATIVGFLTNIV

-461 ILVSVGIFFAF
+461 ILVSTGIFFAF

-481 IRTLLDKRA
+481 IRTLLDRRA
-490 EKKEKIDSEAFTSSG
+490 EKKETINVDAFSSSG

-510 KISEASGIIPRKL
+510 KIAASSGIIPKKL
-523 KIVAI
+523 KIFALILLFAI
-528 GLLVTVSTYGYISF
+528 SGYGYFSF

-555 PEDNPVVKTLD
+555 PEDDPVVQTLG
-566 LLSEEFGGGFGETTS
+566 LLTDEFGGGFGETTS

-592 EIHNALIASINNLSE
+592 EAHNALIASINNLSE

-618 AAESVLSSMGEL
+618 AAESVVATLGQL
-630 LTPAA
+630 LAPQGAA
-635 GPPGAPAGPPD
+635 PGAPPAMPD
-646 VELISSLVGYGVDL
+646 MALLGSLGSYGVDL
-660 MSGAEGL
+660 MSGAQGIDA
-667 EGLKV
+667 LKV
-672 KNTSDVKGLYEFLAA
+672 KETGDVQGLYEYLV
-687 KDPEAFLAYIYFDE
+687 DLDSEAFLATLYFNED
-701 NNNVTAQQV
+701 NVVTAQQV

-721 AQLRDDIYVAFA
+721 AQLRDDIYDAFQ
-733 PMINL
+733 PMSSL
-738 GIDVAAT
+738 GISIAAT

-757 ISKSQFQSL
+757 ISESQFQSL

-771 ASMTFLIIYYF
+771 ASMIFLILYY
-782 LDMRRPFLGVITI
+782 LIDIRKPFLGVITI
-795 MPVIAI
+795 LPVVAI
-801 VMGTYLGMYYLD
+801 VMGTYLGMYFLD

-835 IHVTNRFRES
+835 IHVTNRFRETLLITDS
-845 LSQGNNPIEAATKT
+845 PVDAVRTT

-878 GILMTSTLKP
+878 GILMTSSLKP

-907 ILILPTM
+907 ILILPTL

>member
-1 MFDNGDIKLNKLT
+1 MKVLT
-14 NFFSAAATKRPAIT
+14 NFFSSAATKRPVIT
-28 ILVVLLL
+28 IIVVLLL
-35 SGFFGYMAS
+35 TGFFGFMAG
-44 QQEELN
+44 QAEELS

-61 IKAQTKLG
+61 IQAQSKLG

-84 LSGDDVLTVDGYLAW
+84 VSGEDVLTVDGYSAW
-99 QELKQTVAQ
+99 QEINKAVLQ
-108 SEIAPY
+108 SEIYPY
-114 LVSQPG
+114 LVKDQG
-120 QPLIAGFFAPI
+120 GAVQGFFAPV
-131 DFARTY
+131 DFAKAFNPTLNV
-137 DYSID
+137 SAM
-142 INSMNDEQFKALY
+142 SDEQFKQLY
-155 VKANSQ
+155 NQANGQ

-167 AFASAL
+167 AFAAAL
-173 LSESYD
+173 LSSTYD
-179 EDAVTASAG
+179 EEATTASAG
-188 LAIIT
+188 LAIVTI
-193 VDSAKFVEEYGLEA
+193 DSSLIVQEFGGSD

-218 ALNNSLSEIQVGNV
+218 ALSEALSQISIGDI

-238 FGLLFGDEGE
+238 FGLLLGNEGD
-248 DFQQEIG
+248 DFLAEIG
-255 GLFAQAFVIILVVLS
+255 LLFGQAFLIILVVLA
-270 YIFFMKSKLFS
+270 YIFFIRP
-281 RKPLNI
+281 RKG
-287 LRRLIAISFMA
+287 
-298 FGIAGVISP
+298 FGILKSGRRTF
-307 LVSDLETPLLSWMML
+307 SDLL
-322 DDPLLGRMIPLS
+322 
-334 VFTFGFLLNSRRR
+334 
-347 SSSDLF
+347 
-353 LSLGAILLSIGWMT
+353 LSLGAILLSIGWMQ

-396 GLGVDYAIHFNSRYR
+396 GLGVDYAIHFTSRYR

-418 SIDGATSSTL
+418 SIVGSTSSTL

-440 ATMVGFLTNIV
+440 ATIVGFLTNIV

-461 ILVSVGIFFAF
+461 ILVSTGIFFAF

-490 EKKEKIDSEAFTSSG
+490 ESKGNISTEAFSSSG
-505 DSVLN
+505 ESVLN
-510 KISEASGIIPRKL
+510 KIAASSGIIPKKL
-523 KIVAI
+523 KLVALALLI
-528 GLLVTVSTYGYISF
+528 GISGYGYFSF

-555 PEDNPVVKTLD
+555 PEDDPVVQTLD
-566 LLSEEFGGGFGETTS
+566 LLTEEFGGGFGETTS
-581 VLIEGDDLATP
+581 VLIEGDNLATP
-592 EIHNALIASINNLSE
+592 EVHNALIDSINNLSD

-618 AAESVLSSMGEL
+618 AAESVIGTVGQL
-630 LTPAA
+630 LAPQGAA
-635 GPPGAPAGPPD
+635 PGAPPAMPD
-646 VELISSLVGYGVDL
+646 MEVLGTLGSFGVDF
-660 MSGAEGL
+660 MSGSQGIDAL
-667 EGLKV
+667 RV
-672 KNTSDVKGLYEFLAA
+672 KESGDVQGLYEYLVIS
-687 KDPEAFLAYIYFDE
+687 DPEAFLANLYFNEE
-701 NNNVTAQQV
+701 NLVTAQQV

-721 AQLRDDIYVAFA
+721 AQLRDDIYDAFT
-733 PMINL
+733 PLSSL
-738 GIDVAAT
+738 GVDIAAT

-757 ISKSQFQSL
+757 ISESQFQSL

-771 ASMTFLIIYYF
+771 ASMTFLILYY
-782 LDMRRPFLGVITI
+782 LIDIRKPFLGVITI
-795 MPVIAI
+795 LPVVAI
-801 VMGTYLGMYYLD
+801 VMGTYLGMYFLE

-835 IHVTNRFRES
+835 IHVTNRFRETLLTS
-845 LSQGNNPIEAATKT
+845 SNPVEAVKTT

-878 GILMTSTLKP
+878 GILMTSSLKP

-907 ILILPTM
+907 ILILPTL

>member
-1 MFDNGDIKLNKLT
+1 MKLLT
-14 NFFSAAATKRPAIT
+14 NFFSSAATKRPIIT

-35 SGFFGYMAS
+35 TGFFGYMAG
-44 QQEELN
+44 QAEELS

-61 IKAQTKLG
+61 IQAQSKLG

-84 LSGDDVLTVDGYLAW
+84 MSGEDVLTVDGYLAW
-99 QELKQTVAQ
+99 QEIQKAVSE
-108 SEIAPY
+108 SEIYPY
-114 LVSQPG
+114 LVNDQGSAVQ
-120 QPLIAGFFAPI
+120 GFFAPV
-131 DFARTY
+131 DFAKAFNP
-137 DYSID
+137 SL
-142 INSMNDEQFKALY
+142 NVGSMSDDQFKQLY
-155 VKANSQ
+155 NQANSQ
-161 MPPEFK
+161 MPAEFK

-173 LSESYD
+173 LSSTYD
-179 EDAVTASAG
+179 EELTTATAG
-188 LAIIT
+188 LAIVTI
-193 VDSAKFVEEYGLEA
+193 DSSMIAQDFGGSD

-218 ALNNSLSEIQVGNV
+218 ALADSLNQISFGNI

-238 FGLLFGDEGE
+238 FGLLLGNEGD
-248 DFQQEIG
+248 DFLEEIG
-255 GLFAQAFVIILVVLS
+255 ILFGQAFLIILVVLA
-270 YIFFMKSKLFS
+270 YIFFIRPRKGFNIFKSG
-281 RKPLNI
+281 
-287 LRRLIAISFMA
+287 RRTF
-298 FGIAGVISP
+298 
-307 LVSDLETPLLSWMML
+307 SDLL
-322 DDPLLGRMIPLS
+322 
-334 VFTFGFLLNSRRR
+334 
-347 SSSDLF
+347 
-353 LSLGAILLSIGWMT
+353 LSLGAILLSIGWMQ

-396 GLGVDYAIHFNSRYR
+396 GLGVDYAIHFTSRYR

-418 SIDGATSSTL
+418 TVSGSATSTL

-440 ATMVGFLTNIV
+440 ATIVGFLTNIV

-461 ILVSVGIFFAF
+461 ILVSAGIFFAF

-481 IRTLLDKRA
+481 IRTLLDRRA
-490 EKKEKIDSEAFTSSG
+490 EKKENINVDAFSSSG

-510 KISEASGIIPRKL
+510 KIAASSGIIPKKL
-523 KIVAI
+523 KILALILLFAI
-528 GLLVTVSTYGYISF
+528 SGYGYLSF

-555 PEDNPVVKTLD
+555 PEDDPVVQTLG
-566 LLSEEFGGGFGETTS
+566 LLTDEFGGGFGETTS

-592 EIHNALIASINNLSE
+592 ESHNALIASINNLSE
-607 KENIVVYAGNV
+607 KENIVVYAGNI
-618 AAESVLSSMGEL
+618 AAESVIGTLGQL
-630 LTPAA
+630 LAPQGAA
-635 GPPGAPAGPPD
+635 PGAPPTMPD
-646 VELISSLVGYGVDL
+646 MALLGSLGSFGVDL
-660 MSGAEGL
+660 MSGAQGL
-667 EGLKV
+667 DALKV
-672 KNTSDVKGLYEFLAA
+672 KETGDVQGLYEYLI
-687 KDPEAFLAYIYFDE
+687 DLDSEAFLATLYFNED
-701 NNNVTAQQV
+701 NKVTAQQV

-721 AQLRDDIYVAFA
+721 AQLRDDIYDAFQ
-733 PMINL
+733 PMSSL
-738 GIDVAAT
+738 GITIAAT

-757 ISKSQFQSL
+757 ISESQFQSL

-771 ASMTFLIIYYF
+771 ASMIFLILYY
-782 LDMRRPFLGVITI
+782 LIDIRKPFLGVITI
-795 MPVIAI
+795 LPVVAI
-801 VMGTYLGMYYLD
+801 VMGTYLGMYFLD

-835 IHVTNRFRES
+835 IHVTNRFRET
-845 LSQGNNPIEAATKT
+845 LLITDNPVDAVRTT

-878 GILMTSTLKP
+878 GILMTSSLKP

-907 ILILPTM
+907 ILILPTL